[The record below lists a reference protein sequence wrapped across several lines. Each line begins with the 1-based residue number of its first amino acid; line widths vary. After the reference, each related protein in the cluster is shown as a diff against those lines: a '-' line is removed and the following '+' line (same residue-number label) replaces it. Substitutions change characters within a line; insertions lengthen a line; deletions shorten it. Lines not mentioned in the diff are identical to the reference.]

1 MPTYEY
7 RCTLCQH
14 RFEAFQKMS
23 DAPIA
28 TCPQCAG
35 PVQRLMGAG
44 TGLIF
49 KGSGFYITDYKKTN
63 SSTASTPHPPVSSES
78 SQNKESAGSKGT
90 EPKPADSKPAGSSA
104 DKSKDNKSKSDKAAA

>member
-7 RCTLCQH
+7 HCTLCHH

-28 TCPQCAG
+28 ACPQCDG

-44 TGLIF
+44 MGLIF
-49 KGSGFYITDYKKTN
+49 KGSGFYITDYKKNN
-63 SSTASTPHPPVSSES
+63 SSMTSSSPPPASGES
-78 SQNKESAGSKGT
+78 NQSKESAGSKAN
-90 EPKPADSKPAGSSA
+90 ESKPADSKPAVSSA
-104 DKSKDNKSKSDKAAA
+104 DKTKSDKAAA

>member
-7 RCTLCQH
+7 RCTLCHH

-49 KGSGFYITDYKKTN
+49 KGSGFYITDYKKSN
-63 SSTASTPHPPVSSES
+63 SSTASSSHS
-78 SQNKESAGSKGT
+78 PTSGAGSPSKESAGSKTT
-90 EPKPADSKPAGSSA
+90 EPKPADSKPTGSSP
-104 DKSKDNKSKSDKAAA
+104 DKSKDTKSKSDKAAA